1 MNLSGDSIRR
11 TINYYKIPEENI
23 LVVYDDMDTP
33 KQEIRIKTDSGAGG
47 HNGMK
52 SVLSVIE
59 NFTRLK
65 IGIGRCRIDDERAR
79 IDYVTSKISEEE
91 RNILKVGSEKAADAI
106 IDILKTDIVTV
117 MNKYNRREHKEEV
130 EENKVEE
137 NKENN
142 EEEE

>member
-11 TINYYKIPEENI
+11 TINYYKISEENI

-33 KQEIRIKTDSGAGG
+33 KQEIRIKSTGGSAG
-47 HNGMK
+47 HNGVK
-52 SVLSVIE
+52 SVLSVIN
-59 NFTRLK
+59 NFTRIK

-91 RNILKVGSEKAADAI
+91 RNILKIGSDKAADAI

-117 MNKYNRREHKEEV
+117 MNKYNRREKEEIK
-130 EENKVEE
+130 E
-137 NKENN
+137 KENIK
-142 EEEE
+142 EEE